1 MSELVR
7 LSVSIDKPLYEQLEK
22 IVKTSG
28 YQNRSEF
35 LRDLVRDRLVKRQWD
50 SNQEV
55 VGTVT
60 LVYDHHSRQLSD
72 RLIHLAHDHHDVILS
87 TTHVHL
93 DRSMCAEVIIVK
105 GLARRIEKLADLLG
119 KQKGVLHSA
128 LSMSSIGKGLA

>member
-7 LSVSIDKPLYEQLEK
+7 LSVSIDKPLYGQLEK
-22 IVKTSG
+22 IVRTSG

-35 LRDLVRDRLVKRQWD
+35 LRDLVRDRLVRKQWD

-72 RLIHLAHDHHDVILS
+72 RLTHLAHDHHDVILS

-128 LSMSSIGKGLA
+128 LSMSSIGKDLA

>member
-22 IVKTSG
+22 IVRTSG

-60 LVYDHHSRQLSD
+60 MVYDHHSRQLSD
-72 RLIHLAHDHHDVILS
+72 RLTHLAHDHHDVILS

-105 GLARRIEKLADLLG
+105 GPARRIEKLADLLG

-128 LSMSSIGKGLA
+128 LSMSSIGKDLA